1 MLNPAKVGLNTF
13 CRFGWRGACRGA
25 YPEYF
30 ISFYWGFFWG
40 GGGGGGHCL
49 YRHHGCLQVK
59 NFQFLKPQGP
69 FKNVSWG
76 VEYSS
81 LLTYITQQLT
91 SFTKKIILND
101 SKRELMIA
109 NLLLTSILSTQWKSS
124 NYFQCKFL
132 CLHQTFLDWQFCCFT
147 KRKSFQIFGQFR
159 KLLKETSSKN
169 WGFCVEKKRREKK
182 KTGKIKVAVPCHKV
196 AWAQRSWRKRES

>member
-30 ISFYWGFFWG
+30 ISFYWGFFRG
-40 GGGGGGHCL
+40 GGGRCL

-182 KTGKIKVAVPCHKV
+182 KN
-196 AWAQRSWRKRES
+196 R